1 MSVVVE
7 KRGDLVSGYF
17 LRSSSEKK
25 KKKRTILVTPSTDKH
40 YSLPPG
46 NSKVVTLARLACPCF
61 L

>member
-17 LRSSSEKK
+17 LRSSSEIEL
-25 KKKRTILVTPSTDKH
+25 KKRTILVTPSTDKH

-46 NSKVVTLARLACPCF
+46 TSKVVTH
-61 L
+61 